1 MAAVALRQATHEGV
15 FSARSR
21 RADVVA
27 VSHKRA
33 QAVADV
39 LCGRRG
45 FTQVAPLLESTVAD
59 QLKRR
64 VAMALR
70 LRSSTKMAIM
80 PERVKSVHVCE
91 PAKGALE
98 VSFTMVSVKT
108 VKACAMRL
116 EQKRG
121 RWMIAHLDIL

>member
-1 MAAVALRQATHEGV
+1 MAPAALQQVTHERA
-15 FSARSR
+15 FARTR

-27 VSHKRA
+27 ISHKA
-33 QAVADV
+33 SQAVADV
-39 LCGRRG
+39 LSGRRG
-45 FTQVAPLLESTVAD
+45 FTQIAPLLESTVAD
-59 QLKRR
+59 HLKRR
-64 VAMALR
+64 VAMSLR

-98 VSFTMVSVKT
+98 VAFTMVSVKT

-116 EQKRG
+116 ENKRG
-121 RWMIAHLDIL
+121 RWMVTHLDIL